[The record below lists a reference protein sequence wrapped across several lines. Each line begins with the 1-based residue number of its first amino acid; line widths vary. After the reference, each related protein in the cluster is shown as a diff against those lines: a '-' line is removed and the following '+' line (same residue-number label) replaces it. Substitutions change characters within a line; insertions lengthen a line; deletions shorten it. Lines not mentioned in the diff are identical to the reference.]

1 MGVLCGLIGLV
12 VVLVGVAIVGH
23 GLWLAGVA
31 IFGAYSEPP
40 SLDRCPACANKLNPG
55 ETRCL
60 KCDFAI
66 SAAHR
71 ATLNDELAA
80 TRRQL
85 ERLRKANK
93 ISAATWEQVAE
104 ALRDD
109 VREREIG
116 FVPPTEEL
124 EIVELADEA
133 EPAQSPVA
141 AITSS
146 SVPSPAERFFAAS
159 LVEPSAVPAEG
170 PQFAPVESLPQPHE
184 ERRPWGGILQAFMEE
199 KNIRWGE
206 LVSGLL
212 IVGSSVGL
220 VISLWA
226 TLEKAIPY
234 FPVAVFLTATAAMHG
249 AGLYTLRRWRLRSTS
264 RGLLLMSTLLVPLN
278 VLAAMVLNDK
288 NPAYGTIDYV
298 AFAIGLSVL
307 SAIAVSAARVLNR
320 RNPWPTVIAVVG
332 TAIGMS
338 TIGRL
343 ARPGA
348 DLGRTLSLFALPFF
362 SFLIAAIAHL
372 VSLSEGRRLTVR
384 RVAQSFRFFG
394 IAAFGLAL
402 AGGLL
407 AHKCGDIRET
417 LTLLSPMLA
426 AVAAT
431 LTGAGL
437 IVHQRLTNSD
447 QASFRLAGTS
457 IALGGGVLAAAAL
470 ALAWPRP
477 DLLVAVGLLDAVAFT
492 ALAWFAAFPA
502 LNVIATVSFS
512 LAFLVGYEWA
522 TGAIS
527 VLGATT
533 ELLMALLLTARSA
546 LILCLLSLAADGVG
560 CLLARL
566 KSRPSA
572 TSYFTSALAHE
583 AVSVAIAVWA
593 VWKDVP
599 DQDLATVVLA
609 LLAARW
615 LASAWWIKR
624 PYASWIAATL
634 LFGAGAHGLAMNDSV
649 AQLLA
654 ARGFY
659 PTDPWK
665 MSLLAHATICLG
677 CAIVARRSG
686 RGPLASP
693 GEHERSWVTPFVGA
707 AIATSAL
714 VVPTILDLRNEHY
727 LTHGVYALWAS
738 TLWFAIAFLEGTE
751 GLVIASQILATIGV
765 ALGVTGFCSRQLWW
779 TGRFSDPLFLNWQ
792 FGTLAVWSCLWI
804 AARRLGQRVTSVARI
819 LRYEPTS
826 VDRVVL
832 GGVTAGLVATFLAAA
847 WPGIV
852 AELASITSWANGR
865 PYLAAALIPFGIG
878 AVLAAAHA
886 MFGQQWQKTA
896 AYVIVL
902 CVFGTMIL
910 SVPLNAQGWIWPG
923 LPSPYSQGWSGGA
936 WIALTLALLA
946 VTAAH
951 WERPNRATL
960 AGIAL
965 LLSAIPFLVACRWNA
980 DVRTATAV
988 RWTSALAGFA
998 VAAAWGARRVLIPTT
1013 PRPDGDQPESVP
1025 RQLDFLRNTLIAA
1038 TSLPVLILACQSLVD
1053 VLGAGRIVPTQ
1064 SHVLISPYLSYTVPL
1079 GILAAAFVV
1088 YAVSDRRPIWGL
1100 AATFLVQFAFG
1111 FAAAL
1116 SLMLSSQLH
1125 TAAEVTRFLQ
1135 EMGLLAV
1142 IAAAIWCGIEAFARW
1157 RAAGSE
1163 GPLSAL
1169 QTPIVTQ
1176 LGFVGVIV
1184 GLLTVGATMG
1194 LWLRPEPLYEAVRE
1208 CGGSLG
1214 WLFIVSATIVWV
1226 WYRRGNWPLSAV
1238 KIGLLLFSAAAVFGA
1253 ASLGP
1258 WNSAGNWLSFHTAML
1273 GWCAVFGLAA
1283 VATLMTRSAEHR
1295 RGAVVIADRALI
1307 LLPVVLAF
1315 AFKAEVLDP
1324 QRPWWGAGAIVWLSL
1339 CVMAMAV
1346 GAESRLRSYL
1356 SFLLTVLGAAL
1367 IGARPWLW
1375 AERPFSGQPL
1385 VDLADIII
1393 LGMGLHGLVSLAIE
1407 VMHER
1412 RRERP
1417 FDEPSSLHPVHHY
1430 AVTIGTFLLGLATLL
1445 VLANRDRLPGLSSA
1459 APLAWVG
1466 LVVIAALAAGS
1477 LWERRAEHPFPI
1489 LYALGLIAIAKVLDW
1504 RQLDSRNLIFAA
1516 AASLAGYLVLSGALW
1531 TVRRPMKELGLRL
1544 GMSPFATDRER
1555 VIPWLGPASLVIG
1568 ALVIGVEC
1576 WVVLT
1581 FSETSLRIAGALA
1594 TLAVGGGLALLTT
1607 SRAREIL
1614 QATALGVVAIAA
1626 VQFGWSLMDPIGTLP
1641 HEELRRAIRMMAMLG
1656 ATTFVYGLPLV
1667 RLVAPGNSWFAS
1679 IRRAAIGVAVTT
1691 ISILALVL
1699 VFEISAF
1706 DATAGTPVTVGESVL
1721 VASTLALLAAG
1732 LISLAVVPGRDPF
1745 FQVER
1750 QRFLYVYAAEAVC
1763 ALLFAHL
1770 YLTNPEF
1777 FRLRLQPYWPLVVM
1791 AIAYAGVAVSEL
1803 FRRLRINV
1811 LSEPLEYSAAFLPVL
1826 PVVGFWFMGSDLN
1839 YSTVLVVIGLLYLF
1853 LSLRRGSFVYPAA
1866 AAVVGNA
1873 TLCSLLY
1880 DHGVSLLFHPQMFVI
1895 PPCLTVLAAAQIN
1908 RDRLEARSLASLR
1921 YFAMTAIYVSS
1932 TGEMFQHGIGTTLW
1946 LPMVLAGL
1954 SVFGVLAGIVL
1965 RVRAFLYLGTSFLIL
1980 SIVSMVW
1987 HAARSIGH
1995 VWPWWVFL
2003 FALGVGLLTLFGV
2016 FEKKRPEV
2024 LALVGSLREWER

>member
-12 VVLVGVAIVGH
+12 AVLVVVAIVGH
-23 GLWLAGVA
+23 GLWLAGAA
-31 IFGAYSEPP
+31 IFGKSREPA

-55 ETRCL
+55 QIRCL
-60 KCDFAI
+60 KCGFTI
-66 SAAHR
+66 NTAHQ
-71 ATLNDELAA
+71 ATLKDELAA

-109 VREREIG
+109 VREREVG

-124 EIVELADEA
+124 EIVEVEDA
-133 EPAQSPVA
+133 EPAPFPVA
-141 AITSS
+141 AVTSP
-146 SVPSPAERFFAAS
+146 SVPALAERFVAAS
-159 LVEPSAVPAEG
+159 PVEPSAAPAEC
-170 PQFAPVESLPQPHE
+170 PPFTAPESIEPAREEHLPWT
-184 ERRPWGGILQAFMEE
+184 RILLAFMEE

-206 LVSGLL
+206 LISGLL

-226 TLEKAIPY
+226 TLKQAIPY
-234 FPVAVFLTATAAMHG
+234 FPVAVFLAATAAMHG

-264 RGLLLMSTLLVPLN
+264 RGLLLISTLLVPLN

-288 NPAYGTIDYV
+288 TRTYGPIDYV
-298 AFAIGLSVL
+298 AFSIGLSVL

-348 DLGRTLSLFALPFF
+348 DLGRTLALFALPFL
-362 SFLIAAIAHL
+362 SFVLAAIAHI
-372 VSLSEGRRLTVR
+372 VSLSAGRRLTVR
-384 RVAQSFRFFG
+384 RVAQSFRFFA

-407 AHKCGDIRET
+407 ASKCGDIRET

-437 IVHQRLTNSD
+437 IVHQRLND
-447 QASFRLAGTS
+447 PEQASFRLAGTS
-457 IALGGGVLAAAAL
+457 IALGGGGLAVVAL

-502 LNVIATVSFS
+502 LNVIATASFS
-512 LAFLVGYEWA
+512 LALLVGYEWA
-522 TGAIS
+522 AGAIS

-533 ELLMALLLTARSA
+533 ELLIALLLTARSA
-546 LILCLLSLAADGVG
+546 LILCLLSLAADGAG

-566 KSRPSA
+566 KLRSSA
-572 TSYFTSALAHE
+572 ISYFTSALVHE
-583 AVSVAIAVWA
+583 AFSVAIVVWA

-599 DQDLATVVLA
+599 DQDLATAVLA

-654 ARGFY
+654 ARGLY
-659 PTDPWK
+659 PTDAWK
-665 MSLLAHATICLG
+665 MSLLVHATVCLA
-677 CAIVARRSG
+677 CAVVARRSG
-686 RGPLASP
+686 RGLLASP
-693 GEHERSWVTPFVGA
+693 EEHDRSWVAPFTWA

-714 VVPTILDLRNEHY
+714 VVPMILDLTNEHF
-727 LTHGVYALWAS
+727 LTHCAYALWAS
-738 TLWFAIAFLEGTE
+738 TIWFAIALLQGSE
-751 GLVIASQILATIGV
+751 GLVVASQILATIGV
-765 ALGVTGFCSRQLWW
+765 TIGVTGICSRQLWW
-779 TGRFSDPLFLNWQ
+779 TGQFSDPLFLNWQ
-792 FGTLAVWSCLWI
+792 FGALAVWSCLWI
-804 AARRLGQRVTSVARI
+804 AARRLGQRVAAFARI
-819 LRYEPTS
+819 LKCEPTS
-826 VDRVVL
+826 VDRVLL
-832 GGVTAGLVATFLAAA
+832 GAVTAALVATCLVAT

-852 AELASITSWANGR
+852 AELASISSWANGR

-946 VTAAH
+946 VMVAH

-965 LLSAIPFLVACRWNA
+965 LLSAIPYLVACRWDA
-980 DVRTATAV
+980 DLRTATAL
-988 RWTSALAGFA
+988 RWTSALAGLA
-998 VAAAWGARRVLIPTT
+998 VAAVWGVRRILIPVA
-1013 PRPDGDQPESVP
+1013 PQVGSEHAESAP
-1025 RQLDFLRNTLIAA
+1025 SQLNFLRNTLIAA

-1053 VLGAGRIVPTQ
+1053 VVGAGRIAPAQ
-1064 SHVLISPYLSYTVPL
+1064 SHVLISPYLSYTAPL

-1088 YAVSDRRPIWGL
+1088 YAASDRRPIWGL

-1116 SLMLSSQLH
+1116 SLMLSSQLR

-1157 RAAGSE
+1157 RAAESE

-1169 QTPIVTQ
+1169 QAPIVTQ

-1184 GLLTVGATMG
+1184 GLLTVGATTG
-1194 LWLRPEPLYEAVRE
+1194 LWLRPELLYEAVRE
-1208 CGGSLG
+1208 CGGPLG

-1258 WNSAGNWLSFHTAML
+1258 WNSASNWLSFHTAMA

-1295 RGAVVIADRALI
+1295 RGAIAIAGRALI

-1324 QRPWWGAGAIVWLSL
+1324 QRPWWGAGTIIWFSL
-1339 CVMAMAV
+1339 CVIALAV
-1346 GAESRLRSYL
+1346 GAESRPRSYF
-1356 SFLLTVLGAAL
+1356 SFLLAVLGAAL

-1393 LGMGLHGLVSLAIE
+1393 LGMGLHGLIWLAIE
-1407 VMHER
+1407 VTHER

-1445 VLANRDRLPGLSSA
+1445 VLANRDRLPGFSSA

-1466 LVVIAALAAGS
+1466 LVVIAALATGS

-1516 AASLAGYLVLSGALW
+1516 AASLAGYIVLSGAMW
-1531 TVRRPMKELGLRL
+1531 SVRRPVKELGLRI

-1568 ALVIGVEC
+1568 ALAIGVEC

-1581 FSETSLRIAGALA
+1581 FNETSLRIAGALA

-1667 RLVAPGNSWFAS
+1667 RLVAPGSSWFTS
-1679 IRRAAIGVAVTT
+1679 IRRAAIGVAGMT

-1706 DATAGTPVTVGESVL
+1706 DPTAGTPVTVAESVL

-1732 LISLAVVPGRDPF
+1732 LISLAVLPGRDPF

-1750 QRFLYVYAAEAVC
+1750 QRFLYVYAAEVVC
-1763 ALLFAHL
+1763 ALLFAHV

-1777 FRLRLQPYWPLVVM
+1777 FRHLLQPYWPLALM

-1880 DHGVSLLFHPQMFVI
+1880 DHGVSLLFHPQMFII
-1895 PPCLTVLAAAQIN
+1895 PPCLTVLAAAQLN
-1908 RDRLEARSLASLR
+1908 RDRLDARSLASLR

-1954 SVFGVLAGIVL
+1954 SVLGVLAGIVL

-2003 FALGVGLLTLFGV
+2003 FSLGVGLLTLFGV